1 MRVQPNARG
10 VGVATGIQDQRN
22 AVGLVASEMWAD
34 TLRRRRAAKDLG
46 HGIQR
51 LVEKAALVCS
61 GTKHANQCG
70 FRTRSSPGR
79 SSYCRTGFAAVRAL
93 MPRSVRSQESPLP

>member
-10 VGVATGIQDQRN
+10 VGVAAGIQDQRN
-22 AVGLVASEMWAD
+22 AVGLVASEIWAD

-70 FRTRSSPGR
+70 FRTHRDWVPKNDPRQTPTPERSI
-79 SSYCRTGFAAVRAL
+79 RTL
-93 MPRSVRSQESPLP
+93 MPR